1 MMKSLVFFLIFF
13 LIVSTSLV
21 KNSTKNIEDEIYSL
35 KENLFL
41 LENRLKDSKLEFDYL
56 SSSERLLEFQNLYYE
71 NSLQKKTLNDIDLI
85 HVDNNELIISELTII
100 EKNEN

>member
-1 MMKSLVFFLIFF
+1 MMRSLVFFLIFF
-13 LIVSTSLV
+13 LIVSTSFI

-56 SSSERLLEFQNLYYE
+56 SSSERLLEFQNLYFE

-85 HVDNNELIISELTII
+85 DVDKNELIISELTII

>member
-1 MMKSLVFFLIFF
+1 MMRSLVFFLIFF
-13 LIVSTSLV
+13 LIVSTSFV

-41 LENRLKDSKLEFDYL
+41 LENRVKDSELEFDYL
-56 SSSERLLEFQNLYYE
+56 SSSERLLEFQNLYFE

-85 HVDNNELIISELTII
+85 DVDKNELIISELTII